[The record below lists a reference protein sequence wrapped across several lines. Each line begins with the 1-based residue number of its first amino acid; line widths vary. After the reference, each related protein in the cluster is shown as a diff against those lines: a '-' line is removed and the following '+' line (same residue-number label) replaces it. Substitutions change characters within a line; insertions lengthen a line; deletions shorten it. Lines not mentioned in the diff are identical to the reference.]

1 MQEEVEQR
9 VVTLAINCTK
19 LTEQELKK
27 ALVKLLQHWKMHQ
40 QKGPHGKM
48 TVKQLAAQNRGLQS
62 VEVTD
67 QNIGSFKKIARKYGI
82 DFAPYKAKGQDRYLV
97 FFKAQDADA
106 MTAAFKEYTAKTV
119 KQHSRPS
126 VLAKLAQFKELMQSM
141 GVKREKKRSW
151 NVEKEKLEKDSDFQY
166 SIPFYCPVCDEA
178 RTGCSDGPRNRFQ
191 WESIAHDGGCPGCL
205 CVPHAQLSPD

>member
-27 ALVKLLQHWKMHQ
+27 ALTKLLQHWKNRQ

-67 QNIGSFKKIARKYGI
+67 QNIGSFKNGSLIH
-82 DFAPYKAKGQDRYLV
+82 PYLIFEYLILLYLIV
-97 FFKAQDADA
+97 
-106 MTAAFKEYTAKTV
+106 
-119 KQHSRPS
+119 
-126 VLAKLAQFKELMQSM
+126 
-141 GVKREKKRSW
+141 RE
-151 NVEKEKLEKDSDFQY
+151 
-166 SIPFYCPVCDEA
+166 
-178 RTGCSDGPRNRFQ
+178 
-191 WESIAHDGGCPGCL
+191 
-205 CVPHAQLSPD
+205 SPA

>member
-27 ALVKLLQHWKMHQ
+27 ALVKLLQHWKTHQ

-67 QNIGSFKKIARKYGI
+67 QNIGSFQKIARKYGI
-82 DFAPYKAKGQDRYLV
+82 DFAPYTAKGQDRYLV
-97 FFKAQDADA
+97 FFKSQDADA
-106 MTAAFKEYTAKTV
+106 MTAAFKEYTAKTM

-126 VLAKLAQFKELMQSM
+126 VLAKLAQFKEMLQSM
-141 GVKREKKRSW
+141 GIHREKK
-151 NVEKEKLEKDSDFQY
+151 KELE
-166 SIPFYCPVCDEA
+166 
-178 RTGCSDGPRNRFQ
+178 R
-191 WESIAHDGGCPGCL
+191 
-205 CVPHAQLSPD
+205 

>member
-1 MQEEVEQR
+1 M
-9 VVTLAINCTK
+9 
-19 LTEQELKK
+19 
-27 ALVKLLQHWKMHQ
+27 KLLQHWKMHQ

-48 TVKQLAAQNRGLQS
+48 TVKQLAVQNRGLQS

-67 QNIGSFKKIARKYGI
+67 QNIGSFKKIAQKYGI

-141 GVKREKKRSW
+141 GVKREKK
-151 NVEKEKLEKDSDFQY
+151 KELE
-166 SIPFYCPVCDEA
+166 
-178 RTGCSDGPRNRFQ
+178 R
-191 WESIAHDGGCPGCL
+191 
-205 CVPHAQLSPD
+205 

>member
-126 VLAKLAQFKELMQSM
+126 VLAKLAQFKELMDCRPVQSV
-141 GVKREKKRSW
+141 GNRPGTAAAISQPCKSADEVFERS
-151 NVEKEKLEKDSDFQY
+151 ERKEPEVFAALATTAHSRRTENRSGGGQL
-166 SIPFYCPVCDEA
+166 PFRAWYLYP
-178 RTGCSDGPRNRFQ
+178 
-191 WESIAHDGGCPGCL
+191 
-205 CVPHAQLSPD
+205 

>member
-27 ALVKLLQHWKMHQ
+27 ALVKLLQHWKTHQ

-67 QNIGSFKKIARKYGI
+67 QNIGSFKKIAQKYGI
-82 DFAPYKAKGQDRYLV
+82 DFAPYKSKGQDRYLV
-97 FFKAQDADA
+97 FFKTQDADA

-126 VLAKLAQFKELMQSM
+126 VMAKLAKFKELMQSM
-141 GVKREKKRSW
+141 GVNREKK
-151 NVEKEKLEKDSDFQY
+151 KELE
-166 SIPFYCPVCDEA
+166 
-178 RTGCSDGPRNRFQ
+178 R
-191 WESIAHDGGCPGCL
+191 
-205 CVPHAQLSPD
+205 